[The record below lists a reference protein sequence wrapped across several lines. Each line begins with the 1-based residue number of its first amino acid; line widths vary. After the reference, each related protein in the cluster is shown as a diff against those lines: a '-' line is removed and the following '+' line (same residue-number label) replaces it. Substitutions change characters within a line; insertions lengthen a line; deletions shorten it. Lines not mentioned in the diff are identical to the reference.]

1 MIRSTCLAGAALLLF
16 GCAHT
21 GPGDDDGLNARQR
34 AARLNSISDWDMR
47 GQLIVDTGNE
57 RQRATADWVQRGE
70 RLSLTVRRRIALG
83 IGTVVISGDAERL
96 VIESSRDEEP
106 RVLDDPEA
114 DLYDELGWWLPISS
128 LQHWL
133 LGLEDPDYPAERSRG
148 AAGTLASLNQRDWQ
162 VSYDTYQLAGG
173 LLVPGEMTL
182 RHAELELRLDISRWE
197 PAADRP

>member
-1 MIRSTCLAGAALLLF
+1 VHAF
-16 GCAHT
+16 
-21 GPGDDDGLNARQR
+21 DG
-34 AARLNSISDWDMR
+34 
-47 GQLIVDTGNE
+47 
-57 RQRATADWVQRGE
+57 
-70 RLSLTVRRRIALG
+70 VRRRQQAQLARAG
-83 IGTVVISGDAERL
+83 SASSLGDARNCACA
-96 VIESSRDEEP
+96 VGQDDCATGWQKP

-114 DLYDELGWWLPISS
+114 DLYSELGWWLPISS
-128 LQHWL
+128 LPHWL